1 MISATFIFIPGE
13 FDARFH
19 QLDGEIAS
27 YARQT
32 EGYIGEDSWE
42 DSNTGRVANVYYW
55 QNETGLRQLMQ
66 HPSHLLA
73 KQGQQAWLEGY
84 QVIISQVLHCYG
96 NQQLSAAAIGATQN
110 I

>member
-1 MISATFIFIPGE
+1 MISATFIFVPGE

-19 QLDGEIAS
+19 QLDSDIAS

-32 EGYIGEDSWE
+32 EGYIGEDSK
-42 DSNTGRVANVYYW
+42 TGRVANVYYW
-55 QNETGLRQLMQ
+55 RDETGLRQLMQ

-73 KQGQQAWLEGY
+73 KQDQQTWLEGY
-84 QVIISQVLHCYG
+84 QVIISQVLHSYG
-96 NQQLSAAAIGATQN
+96 NQQLSAAAIGAAQN